1 MNVSLRKIS
10 PLVGLLI
17 ATAACDDKSKIT
29 EDVLAQDSTLALSVM
44 NANHDSLTTLS
55 GDDSLTAAIK
65 SGIIAGPATAAAETP
80 SRTPIQKPAL
90 KVESGSTRRIAS
102 TSAPARVTSTQRSS
116 SRVRSTVQTVANTST
131 RRAAKV
137 SRRSARTVIARS
149 TEPTVT
155 RPERETRTADR
166 TTTSARVNALIPAGS
181 NIELTSDDQVCSS
194 TSSVGDTFTT
204 RVAENIVGPYG
215 ILIPKGSIATA
226 EVFTKQNDSRTNS
239 DADVGVRIQSVT
251 VSGRT
256 YPIESLVTSSDVTKV
271 RRAHNDAGKVI
282 AGAGVGAVL
291 GRVLGRD
298 TRSTVIG
305 AVGGAAAGAVVAR
318 QTAKTESCIPDGG
331 RITAKLTEPLR
342 VAISD

>member
-1 MNVSLRKIS
+1 MNFSLRKIS
-10 PLVGLLI
+10 PLFGLLV
-17 ATAACDDKSKIT
+17 AASACSNKSKIT

-44 NANHDSLTTLS
+44 SANRDSLAPSL
-55 GDDSLTAAIK
+55 GDDSLTLAIK
-65 SGIIAGPATAAAETP
+65 SGAISAPASAGATPPTVPAQKPAITLNPEPARPVASTPATARATVSGRSASRSRAATQTAATTT
-80 SRTPIQKPAL
+80 SR
-90 KVESGSTRRIAS
+90 
-102 TSAPARVTSTQRSS
+102 
-116 SRVRSTVQTVANTST
+116 RST
-131 RRAAKV
+131 KV
-137 SRRSARTVIARS
+137 SRTSR
-149 TEPTVT
+149 PTVLARANAQVGT
-155 RPERETRTADR
+155 QPQSERR
-166 TTTSARVNALIPAGS
+166 TTDRAATTTRVNALIPAGS

-194 TSSVGDTFTT
+194 TSAVGDTFTT
-204 RVAENIVGPYG
+204 RVAENVVGPYG
-215 ILIPKGSIATA
+215 ILIPKGSVATA

-331 RITAKLTEPLR
+331 RITARLTEPLR
-342 VAISD
+342 VAISE